1 MAHVAHKQPVST
13 GLGRRAGRRVWIAA
27 ALAVAGVLLGLV
39 LAGGG
44 EETRPLDESGGA
56 PATLNRTDGIRYDG
70 GPDEGT
76 RGVVP
81 AKTVATTPRLRYD
94 GGPEEGTADATAPAA
109 TNDSHLHGPGL
120 RTD

>member
-1 MAHVAHKQPVST
+1 MAHVTHKPPISI

-27 ALAVAGVLLGLV
+27 AVALAGAGVLLVLL

-44 EETRPLDESGGA
+44 EETSPLEESGGA
-56 PATLNRTDGIRYDG
+56 PATLNRADGIRYDG
-70 GPDEGT
+70 GPDEGA

-81 AKTVATTPRLRYD
+81 VKTV
-94 GGPEEGTADATAPAA
+94 ETAP
-109 TNDSHLHGPGL
+109 GPGL